1 MDHDL
6 SVTCPRCG
14 KLNVIGSRQCSNC
27 GAPLPQPRKKA
38 SPTHR
43 LSRRGLAMMAT
54 FGIILALV
62 VLGVIIQDNQPLSYS
77 TFLNSAPQEVELLDQ
92 HRRVVSKF
100 YLIGAKKK
108 ATATGIDGTA
118 ALVSHLRTD
127 NDYRRARQVQYVD
140 NRANGTFTLKA
151 SPTMVLNCQTKTGKL
166 KYSGRCYVTD
176 KPSIRYFRWLNSSG
190 GVTK

>member
-1 MDHDL
+1 MNHDL

-14 KLNVIGSRQCSNC
+14 KLNVIGSQHCSNC
-27 GAPLPQPRKKA
+27 GAPLPHSTKKA

-54 FGIILALV
+54 FGILLAMV
-62 VLGVIIQDNQPLSYS
+62 VLGVIIQHNQILSYS
-77 TFLNSAPQEVELLDQ
+77 TFINSAPQEVELLDRHQ
-92 HRRVVSKF
+92 RVVSKF
-100 YLIGAKKK
+100 YLIGAEKKS
-108 ATATGIDGTA
+108 TANEIRGTA

-127 NDYRRARQVQYVD
+127 NDYRRAPQFQYID
-140 NRANGTFTLKA
+140 DRANGTFTLKT
-151 SPTMVLNCQTKTGKL
+151 SPEIVLNCQTKTGKL

-176 KPSIRYFRWLNSSG
+176 KPQVQYFRWLNSSG